1 MKNNIKLNLIYNR
14 SSQNI
19 IGINNDLLIKIN
31 DDLKWFRENT
41 INKIIVMGYN
51 TFKSLPGNCSSN
63 PLKDRLNI
71 IISKDHYDELRGYKG
86 ILVYSDFEEF
96 YNDWFPNLYN
106 NYKTY
111 FEITPGSSRP
121 SIVEHYRDVTEIFII
136 GGMKLYNHVLS
147 NYKVD
152 AIYET
157 ITYIDIDINESIK
170 NGMNISYLDY
180 IIPVNE
186 YTVIYNKNKS
196 SCGLLKTGK
205 DTSKE
210 VDVKYEHNIYQLS
223 ESINTI
229 EMEYLRTLKYIYEN
243 GKARVSRNSE
253 VISLFSPP
261 SMRFDLTTG
270 FPLLTS
276 KKMPWKM
283 ILRELLWFISGS
295 TDNKELQKN
304 NIHIWDGNSSKEYL
318 KTRGLN
324 NYNNGEL
331 GPIYGFQWRHFGA
344 EYTSC
349 QDDYSGKGFDQ
360 LKYII
365 DEIKNNPGSRRII
378 LNSWNPPD
386 LESMALPPCH
396 VMVQF
401 YIDDIHIDARLTQ
414 RSGDM
419 FLGIPFNIA
428 SYSML
433 LHIIGNITG
442 YEPRYFIHDIGDAHI
457 YKDHITSI
465 EKQFKRKTYNP
476 PKFVINGKIDSIDSI
491 TEDLFNMINYTS
503 YPSITAKMVT

>member
-186 YTVIYNKNKS
+186 YTVIYYKNKS

-210 VDVKYEHNIYQLS
+210 VDVKYEHNIFQLS
-223 ESINTI
+223 KDIRTI
-229 EMEYLRTLKYIYEN
+229 GTTNSKQVSLK
-243 GKARVSRNSE
+243 
-253 VISLFSPP
+253 LFL
-261 SMRFDLTTG
+261 D
-270 FPLLTS
+270 
-276 KKMPWKM
+276 
-283 ILRELLWFISGS
+283 
-295 TDNKELQKN
+295 
-304 NIHIWDGNSSKEYL
+304 
-318 KTRGLN
+318 
-324 NYNNGEL
+324 
-331 GPIYGFQWRHFGA
+331 
-344 EYTSC
+344 
-349 QDDYSGKGFDQ
+349 
-360 LKYII
+360 
-365 DEIKNNPGSRRII
+365 
-378 LNSWNPPD
+378 
-386 LESMALPPCH
+386 
-396 VMVQF
+396 
-401 YIDDIHIDARLTQ
+401 
-414 RSGDM
+414 
-419 FLGIPFNIA
+419 
-428 SYSML
+428 
-433 LHIIGNITG
+433 
-442 YEPRYFIHDIGDAHI
+442 
-457 YKDHITSI
+457 
-465 EKQFKRKTYNP
+465 
-476 PKFVINGKIDSIDSI
+476 
-491 TEDLFNMINYTS
+491 
-503 YPSITAKMVT
+503 